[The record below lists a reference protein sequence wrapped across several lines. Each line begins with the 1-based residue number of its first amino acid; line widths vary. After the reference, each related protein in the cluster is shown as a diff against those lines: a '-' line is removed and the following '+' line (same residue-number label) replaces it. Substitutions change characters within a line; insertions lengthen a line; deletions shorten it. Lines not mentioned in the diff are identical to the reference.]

1 MPTDAPQPQITPS
14 ENGPYL
20 VSGSLPVRKADG
32 TPAGDVAEM
41 VRLCRCGGSAKKPFC
56 DGTHRGNGFDGTEVA
71 DRRNTADRREVF
83 QGEGI
88 TIYDDRSICA
98 HIGNCADNLAKVFK
112 LRQEPWIAPTA
123 EATEA
128 IARVIATCPSGAL
141 SFALSGSDAT
151 VEEGHAPGVT
161 ASTNGPYFVGGSV
174 PVTSPDGTPYE
185 VRARFALCHCGG
197 SGNKPFC
204 DGTHW
209 SNGFKA
215 YGINGVGTGAMV
227 TMAELWRT
235 DFGG

>member
-1 MPTDAPQPQITPS
+1 MTTDASRPQITPS

-41 VRLCRCGGSAKKPFC
+41 VRLCRCGGSGNKPFC
-56 DGTHRGNGFDGTEVA
+56 DGTHRSNGFDGTEVA
-71 DRRNTADRREVF
+71 DRGNTEDRREVF

-88 TIYDDRSICA
+88 AIYDDRSICA
-98 HIGNCADNLAKVFK
+98 HIGNCTDNLAKVFK
-112 LRQEPWIAPTA
+112 LGQEPWIAPSA
-123 EATEA
+123 EAAEA

-141 SFALSGSDAT
+141 SYALSNAQPGALAGSGAT
-151 VEEGHAPGVT
+151 VEDEHAPGVT
-161 ASTNGPYFVGGSV
+161 ASANGPYFVVGNV

-185 VRARFALCHCGG
+185 VRARFALCRCGG
-197 SGNKPFC
+197 TGNKPFC

-215 YGINGVGTGAMV
+215 
-227 TMAELWRT
+227 
-235 DFGG
+235 